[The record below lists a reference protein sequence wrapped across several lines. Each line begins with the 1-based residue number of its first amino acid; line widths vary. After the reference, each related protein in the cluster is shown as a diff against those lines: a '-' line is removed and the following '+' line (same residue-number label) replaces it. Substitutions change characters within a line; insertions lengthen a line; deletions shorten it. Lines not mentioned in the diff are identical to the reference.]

1 MIKFVFKSLFWF
13 AVVLLLLPE
22 RSPDYQTVSSSLEDN
37 VDRTLTTGT
46 VGSRSEI
53 RNLANRLQ
61 SVCEQNPDL
70 CVSSLDNMSMVAA
83 MLGYQAAS
91 FGSCGVDDHQ

>member
-1 MIKFVFKSLFWF
+1 MIKFVLKSLFWF
-13 AVVLLLLPE
+13 AVVLALLPD
-22 RSPDYQTVSSSLEDN
+22 RSPDQRPVGSVQVED
-37 VDRTLTTGT
+37 VDRSLTTGT

-53 RNLANRLQ
+53 RHLAKRLQ

-83 MLGYQAAS
+83 MLGYQAGS
-91 FGSCGVDDHQ
+91 FGSCSEDDQQ